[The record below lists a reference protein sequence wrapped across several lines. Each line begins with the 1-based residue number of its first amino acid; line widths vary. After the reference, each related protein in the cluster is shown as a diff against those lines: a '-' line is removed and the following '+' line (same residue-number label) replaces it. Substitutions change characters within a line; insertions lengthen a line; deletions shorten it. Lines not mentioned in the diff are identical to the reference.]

1 MPRRRPDAGTAEE
14 RPPMRPSPAGTEP
27 AHRLRTAAAGSSPL
41 RVALIDPSLFTLPYD
56 VKLADALRGI
66 GHGVTFYGKTLAPAE
81 SVPERAQLV
90 QHFYPEMLRWG
101 LWRWPAGAAKLA
113 KGALHLRS
121 MRHLLEVLRGTRPDI
136 IHFQWLP
143 LPVIDRAFIGEL
155 RRIAP
160 LVLTAHDSRPFNTN
174 PSSIIQKLGA
184 TAVLGRFDRV
194 IVHTEQ
200 ARNRLAQYGVEPA
213 RIARI
218 AHGFLHDDAP
228 GVEPCMA
235 APDDRVRFL
244 LFGKIKPYKGVDVA
258 LEAMAWMPRPERERC
273 LLRIVGKPYVDTR
286 PLARRAAELG
296 PSVALEFRHVPDEE
310 IAPLWQQTDVLLFPY
325 REIEMSG
332 VLMAALT
339 AARPIIASDI
349 GGFAELLENDRTAAL
364 VPPNDPEALSAAMLR
379 LAREPSLR
387 HRMAREIQ
395 ALAATVPTWRT
406 IAAETTAVY
415 AQARAER
422 RAMV

>member
-14 RPPMRPSPAGTEP
+14 RPPMRPSPPGTEP

-218 AHGFLHDDAP
+218 AHGFLHD
-228 GVEPCMA
+228 
-235 APDDRVRFL
+235 
-244 LFGKIKPYKGVDVA
+244 
-258 LEAMAWMPRPERERC
+258 
-273 LLRIVGKPYVDTR
+273 
-286 PLARRAAELG
+286 
-296 PSVALEFRHVPDEE
+296 
-310 IAPLWQQTDVLLFPY
+310 
-325 REIEMSG
+325 
-332 VLMAALT
+332 
-339 AARPIIASDI
+339 
-349 GGFAELLENDRTAAL
+349 
-364 VPPNDPEALSAAMLR
+364 
-379 LAREPSLR
+379 
-387 HRMAREIQ
+387 
-395 ALAATVPTWRT
+395 
-406 IAAETTAVY
+406 
-415 AQARAER
+415 
-422 RAMV
+422 